1 MKRFDYVKP
10 KTLAEASAFMVEHD
24 GEARLYAG
32 GTDVLILMRG
42 GFITPQYIVDIKEI
56 PGLRDISFDETA
68 GLTMGAAATLN
79 AVASSPIIREKFG
92 LLAKAAETVGSYQV
106 RNRATIGGNICNASP
121 SADTVP
127 ALLVLGAMAWVFG
140 GGEEKAVPL
149 DTFFTGPGETGLG
162 PGNIL
167 TSIQVS
173 LPPAGSAYR
182 YLKLGR
188 VRAAD
193 LALVGVAVL
202 GFPQADNPSGYGFRI
217 ALGAVAP
224 TPIRVPEAEAVLAE
238 SVDEEA
244 IEKAA
249 LAAKRTAR
257 PISDVRANAEYRSAM
272 VRALTRRGI
281 KEVLEDLHQ
290 MPNEQ

>member
-1 MKRFDYVKP
+1 MKEFDYIKP
-10 KTLAEASAFMVEHD
+10 KTLAEASAFMIEHD

-42 GFITPQYIVDIKEI
+42 GFIAPQYIVDIKEI

-68 GLTMGAAATLN
+68 GLNIGAAASLN
-79 AVASSPIIREKFG
+79 AIATSPIIREKCG
-92 LLAKAAETVGSYQV
+92 LLAEAAGTIGSYQV

-149 DTFFTGPGETGLG
+149 DTFFTGPGKTMLG

-167 TSIQVS
+167 TSIQVPLS
-173 LPPAGSAYR
+173 PAGSAHR

-202 GFPQADNPSGYGFRI
+202 GFPQAGNPSGYGFRI

-224 TPIRVPEAEAVLAE
+224 TPIRAPEAEAVLAE
-238 SVDEEA
+238 SVDDEA
-244 IEKAA
+244 VEKAA
-249 LAAKRTAR
+249 LAAMRTAK

-272 VRALTRRGI
+272 VRVLTRRGI
-281 KEVLEDLHQ
+281 QEVLEDLH
-290 MPNEQ
+290 

>member
-1 MKRFDYVKP
+1 MKKFDYVKP

-32 GTDVLILMRG
+32 GTDVLVLIRG
-42 GFITPQYIVDIKEI
+42 GFITTPQYIVDIKEI
-56 PGLRDISFDETA
+56 PSLRDISFDETA
-68 GLTMGAAATLN
+68 GLTIGAAATLN
-79 AVASSPIIREKFG
+79 AVASSPIIRKRFG
-92 LLAKAAETVGSYQV
+92 LLAEAAETVGSYQV

-149 DTFFTGPGETGLG
+149 DTFFTGPGKTMLG

-167 TSIQVS
+167 TSIQVP
-173 LPPAGSAYR
+173 LPPAGSAHR

-202 GFPQADNPSGYGFRI
+202 GFPQAGNPSGYGFRI

-224 TPIRVPEAEAVLAE
+224 TPIRAPEAEAVLAE
-238 SVDEEA
+238 SVDDEA
-244 IEKAA
+244 VEKAA
-249 LAAKRTAR
+249 LAAMRTAK

-272 VRALTRRGI
+272 VRVLTRRGI
-281 KEVLEDLHQ
+281 QEVLEDLH
-290 MPNEQ
+290 

>member
-1 MKRFDYVKP
+1 MKKFDYVKP
-10 KTLAEASAFMVEHD
+10 KTLAEAGAFMTEHH

-32 GTDVLILMRG
+32 GTDLLILMKDG
-42 GFITPQYIVDIKEI
+42 LITPQYIVDIKEI

-68 GLTMGAAATLN
+68 GLTIGAATTLN
-79 AVASSPIIREKFG
+79 SVANSPIIKEKFG
-92 LLAKAAETVGSYQV
+92 LLAEAAETVGSYQV

-121 SADTVP
+121 AADTVP
-127 ALLVLGAMAWVFG
+127 ALLVMGTMAWVFG

-149 DTFFTGPGETGLG
+149 DAFFTGPGETVLG

-167 TSIQVS
+167 ASIQVP
-173 LPPAGSAYR
+173 LPPADSAYR

-202 GFPQADNPSGYGFRI
+202 GFPQAGNPSGYGFRI

-224 TPIRVPEAEAVLAE
+224 TSIRAPEAETVLAE
-238 SVDEEA
+238 SVDDEA
-244 IEKAA
+244 VEQAA
-249 LAAKRTAR
+249 LAAMRTAE
-257 PISDVRANAEYRSAM
+257 PISDVRASAEYRSAM
-272 VRALTRRGI
+272 TRALTERGI
-281 KEVLEDLHQ
+281 KEVLEDLK
-290 MPNEQ
+290 

>member
-1 MKRFDYVKP
+1 MKGFDYVKP
-10 KTLAEASAFMVEHD
+10 NTLAEASAFVIEHD

-32 GTDVLILMRG
+32 GTDMLILMRG
-42 GFITPQYIVDIKEI
+42 GLVAPQYIVDIKEI
-56 PGLRDISFDETA
+56 PGLRDISFGETS
-68 GLTMGAAATLN
+68 GLTIGAAATLN
-79 AVASSPIIREKFG
+79 AVASSPIIRQRFG
-92 LLAKAAETVGSYQV
+92 LLAEAAETVGSYQV

-140 GGEEKAVPL
+140 SGEQKAIPL
-149 DTFFTGPGETGLG
+149 DTFFTGPGETVLG
-162 PGNIL
+162 PGDIL

-173 LPPAGSAYR
+173 LPPAGNAYR

-202 GFPQADNPSGYGFRI
+202 GFPQAGNPSGYGFRI

-224 TPIRVPEAEAVLAE
+224 TAIRAPEAEVVLAE
-238 SVDEEA
+238 SVDDEA
-244 IEKAA
+244 IGKAA
-249 LAAKRTAR
+249 LAAVRTAK
-257 PISDVRANAEYRSAM
+257 PISDVRASAEYRSAM
-272 VRALTRRGI
+272 VGALTRRGI
-281 KEVLEDLHQ
+281 KEVLEDLRG
-290 MPNEQ
+290 P

>member
-1 MKRFDYVKP
+1 MKKFDYVKP
-10 KTLAEASAFMVEHD
+10 KTLAEASAFMIEHD

-32 GTDVLILMRG
+32 GTDVLILMRN
-42 GFITPQYIVDIKEI
+42 GFITPQYIVDIKET
-56 PGLRDISFDETA
+56 PGLRDISFDEMA
-68 GLTMGAAATLN
+68 GLTIGAAATLN
-79 AVASSPIIREKFG
+79 AVATSPIIKEKFG
-92 LLAKAAETVGSYQV
+92 LLAEAAETIGSYQV

-149 DTFFTGPGETGLG
+149 DTFLTGPGETGLG
-162 PGNIL
+162 HGDIL
-167 TSIQVS
+167 TSIQIP

-202 GFPQADNPSGYGFRI
+202 GFPQAGNPSGYGFRI

-224 TPIRVPEAEAVLAE
+224 TPIRAPKAEAVLAE
-238 SVDEEA
+238 SVDDEA
-244 IEKAA
+244 IEQAA

-257 PISDVRANAEYRSAM
+257 PISDVRASAEYRSAM

-290 MPNEQ
+290 MPNNQ

>member
-1 MKRFDYVKP
+1 MKKFDYVKP

-32 GTDVLILMRG
+32 GTDVLVLIRG
-42 GFITPQYIVDIKEI
+42 GFITTPQYIVDIKEI
-56 PGLRDISFDETA
+56 PNLRDISFDETA
-68 GLTMGAAATLN
+68 GLTIGAAATLN
-79 AVASSPIIREKFG
+79 AVASSPIIRKRFG
-92 LLAKAAETVGSYQV
+92 LLAEAAETVGSYQV

-149 DTFFTGPGETGLG
+149 DTFFTGPGKTMLG

-167 TSIQVS
+167 TSIQVP
-173 LPPAGSAYR
+173 LPPEGSTHR

-202 GFPQADNPSGYGFRI
+202 GFPQAGNPSGYGFRI

-224 TPIRVPEAEAVLAE
+224 TPIRAPEAEAVLAE
-238 SVDEEA
+238 SVDNEA
-244 IEKAA
+244 VEKAA
-249 LAAKRTAR
+249 LAAMRTAK

-272 VRALTRRGI
+272 VRVLTRRGI
-281 KEVLEDLHQ
+281 QEVLEDLH
-290 MPNEQ
+290 

>member
-1 MKRFDYVKP
+1 MKKFDYVKP

-32 GTDVLILMRG
+32 GTDLLILVREG
-42 GFITPQYIVDIKEI
+42 VIAPQYIVDIKDI
-56 PGLRDISFDETA
+56 PGLQDFTFDEA
-68 GLTMGAAATLN
+68 VGLIIGAAATLN
-79 AVASSPIIREKFG
+79 AVSSSPIIRKKFG
-92 LLAKAAETVGSYQV
+92 LLAKAAETVGAYQV

-127 ALLVLGAMAWVFG
+127 ALLALGAVAWVFG

-149 DTFFTGPGETGLG
+149 DTFFTGPGETVLV

-167 TSIQVS
+167 TSIQIPI
-173 LPPAGSAYR
+173 PPAGSAYR

-202 GFPQADNPSGYGFRI
+202 GFPQAGNSSGYGFRI

-224 TPIRVPEAEAVLAE
+224 TPIRAPEAEAVLAE
-238 SVDEEA
+238 SVGDEA
-244 IEKAA
+244 VEKAA
-249 LAAKRTAR
+249 LATTRTAR
-257 PISDVRANAEYRSAM
+257 PISDVRASAEYRSAM

-281 KEVLEDLHQ
+281 KEVLEDLKG
-290 MPNEQ
+290 NL

>member
-1 MKRFDYVKP
+1 MRKFDYVKP
-10 KTLAEASAFMVEHD
+10 KTLANASAFMVEHD

-32 GTDVLILMRG
+32 GTDLLILMKDG
-42 GFITPQYIVDIKEI
+42 SITPRYVVDIKEI
-56 PGLRDISFDETA
+56 PGLQDFSFDEAA
-68 GLTMGAAATLN
+68 GLTIGAAASLN

-92 LLAKAAETVGSYQV
+92 LLAEAVETVGSYQV
-106 RNRATIGGNICNASP
+106 RNRATIGGNISNASP

-149 DTFFTGPGETGLG
+149 DAFFTGPGETVLG
-162 PGNIL
+162 SGDIL
-167 TSIQVS
+167 TSIQVPF
-173 LPPAGSAYR
+173 PPAGSAYR

-202 GFPQADNPSGYGFRI
+202 GFPQAGNPSGYGFRI

-224 TPIRVPEAEAVLAE
+224 TPIRAPEAEATLAE
-238 SVDEEA
+238 SVDDEA
-244 IEKAA
+244 IEKAS
-249 LAAKRTAR
+249 LAAMRTAK
-257 PISDVRANAEYRSAM
+257 PVSDVRASAEYRSAM
-272 VRALTRRGI
+272 VRVLTRRGI
-281 KEVLEDLHQ
+281 KEVLEDLK
-290 MPNEQ
+290 

>member
-1 MKRFDYVKP
+1 MRIFDYVKP
-10 KTLAEASAFMVEHD
+10 RTLAEASAFMVEHN

-42 GFITPQYIVDIKEI
+42 GFIAPQYIVDIKEI

-68 GLTMGAAATLN
+68 GLTIGATATLN
-79 AVASSPIIREKFG
+79 AIANSPIVREKFG
-92 LLAKAAETVGSYQV
+92 LLAEAAETVGSYQV

-121 SADTVP
+121 CADTVP

-140 GGEEKAVPL
+140 GGEEKAIPL
-149 DTFFTGPGETGLG
+149 DAFFTGPGETVLG
-162 PGNIL
+162 PGDIL
-167 TSIQVS
+167 TSMQVP

-193 LALVGVAVL
+193 LALVGAAVL
-202 GFPQADNPSGYGFRI
+202 GFPRAGNPSGYGFRV

-224 TPIRVPEAEAVLAE
+224 TPIRAPEAEAVLAE
-238 SVDEEA
+238 SVDDEA

-249 LAAKRTAR
+249 LAAMKTAK
-257 PISDVRANAEYRSAM
+257 PISDVRASAEYRSAM
-272 VRALTRRGI
+272 VQVLTRQGI
-281 KEVLEDLHQ
+281 REVLEDLR
-290 MPNEQ
+290 

>member
-1 MKRFDYVKP
+1 MKKFDYVKL
-10 KTLAEASAFMVEHD
+10 KTLAEASAFMIEHD

-32 GTDVLILMRG
+32 GTDVLILMRDG
-42 GFITPQYIVDIKEI
+42 LIAPQYIVDIKEI
-56 PGLRDISFDETA
+56 PGLQDFFFDETM
-68 GLTMGAAATLN
+68 GLTIGAAATLN
-79 AVASSPIIREKFG
+79 AVAGSPIIREKFG
-92 LLAKAAETVGSYQV
+92 LLAEAAETVGSYQV
-106 RNRATIGGNICNASP
+106 RNRATMGGNICNASP

-149 DTFFTGPGETGLG
+149 DAFFTGPGETVLG
-162 PGNIL
+162 PGDIL
-167 TSIQVS
+167 TSIQVP

-202 GFPQADNPSGYGFRI
+202 GFPLADNPSGYGFRI

-224 TPIRVPEAEAVLAE
+224 APIRALEAEAVLAE
-238 SVDEEA
+238 SVDDEA
-244 IEKAA
+244 VERAA
-249 LAAKRTAR
+249 LTAMRTAK

-290 MPNEQ
+290 MPNDQ

>member
-1 MKRFDYVKP
+1 MKKFDYVKP

-68 GLTMGAAATLN
+68 GLTIGAATALN

-92 LLAKAAETVGSYQV
+92 LLAEAAETVGSYQV

-127 ALLVLGAMAWVFG
+127 ALLVLGAMTWVFG
-140 GGEEKAVPL
+140 GGGEKAIPL
-149 DTFFTGPGETGLG
+149 DAFLTGPGETVLG
-162 PGNIL
+162 PGDIL
-167 TSIQVS
+167 TSIQVP
-173 LPPAGSAYR
+173 LPPAGNAYR

-202 GFPQADNPSGYGFRI
+202 GFPQVRNPSGYGFRI

-224 TPIRVPEAEAVLAE
+224 TPIRAPEAEAVLAE
-238 SVDEEA
+238 SVDDEA
-244 IEKAA
+244 VERAA
-249 LAAKRTAR
+249 LAAMRTAK
-257 PISDVRANAEYRSAM
+257 PISDVRASADYRSAM
-272 VRALTRRGI
+272 VRVLTRRGI
-281 KEVLEDLHQ
+281 KEVLQDLYQ
-290 MPNEQ
+290 MSNAQ

>member
-1 MKRFDYVKP
+1 MKKFDYVKP

-32 GTDVLILMRG
+32 GTDVLILMRS
-42 GFITPQYIVDIKEI
+42 GFITPQYVVDIKEI

-68 GLTMGAAATLN
+68 GLTIGAAATLN
-79 AVASSPIIREKFG
+79 AVASSPIISKKFG
-92 LLAKAAETVGSYQV
+92 LLAEAAETVGSYQV

-127 ALLVLGAMAWVFG
+127 ALLSLGAMAWVFG

-149 DTFFTGPGETGLG
+149 YAFFTGPGETVLG
-162 PGNIL
+162 PGDIL
-167 TSIQVS
+167 TSIQVP

-224 TPIRVPEAEAVLAE
+224 TPIRAPEAEAVLAE
-238 SVDEEA
+238 SVGDEA
-244 IEKAA
+244 IEQAA
-249 LAAKRTAR
+249 LAATRTAR
-257 PISDVRANAEYRSAM
+257 PISDVRASAEYRSAM
-272 VRALTRRGI
+272 VRILARRGI
-281 KEVLEDLHQ
+281 EEVLEDLHQ
-290 MPNEQ
+290 MPNDQ

>member
-1 MKRFDYVKP
+1 MKKFDYVKT
-10 KTLAEASAFMVEHD
+10 KTLAEASAFMIEHD

-42 GFITPQYIVDIKEI
+42 GFVTPQYIVDIKEI
-56 PGLRDISFDETA
+56 SGLQGISFDEPA
-68 GLTMGAAATLN
+68 GLTIGAAATLN
-79 AVASSPIIREKFG
+79 AVTHSPVIREKFG
-92 LLAKAAETVGSYQV
+92 LLAEAAETVGSYQV

-140 GGEEKAVPL
+140 GGEEKAIPL
-149 DTFFTGPGETGLG
+149 DTFFTGPGETVLG

-167 TSIQVS
+167 TSIQVP

-224 TPIRVPEAEAVLAE
+224 TPIRAPEAEAVLIE
-238 SVDEEA
+238 SVDDEA
-244 IEKAA
+244 IERAA
-249 LAAKRTAR
+249 LAAMRTAK
-257 PISDVRANAEYRSAM
+257 PISDVRASAEYRSAM
-272 VRALTRRGI
+272 VGALTKRGI
-281 KEVLEDLHQ
+281 KEVLEDLRG
-290 MPNEQ
+290 P

>member
-1 MKRFDYVKP
+1 MRKFDYVKL
-10 KTLAEASAFMVEHD
+10 KTLAETSAFMIEHD
-24 GEARLYAG
+24 GEAKLYAG
-32 GTDVLILMRG
+32 GTDLLILMKD
-42 GFITPQYIVDIKEI
+42 GFVTPQYVVDIKEI
-56 PGLRDISFDETA
+56 PGLQDISFDETA
-68 GLTMGAAATLN
+68 GLSIGAVTTLN

-121 SADTVP
+121 CADTAP

-149 DTFFTGPGETGLG
+149 DAFFTAPGETVLG

-167 TSIQVS
+167 TSIQVP
-173 LPPAGSAYR
+173 LPPADSAYR

-202 GFPQADNPSGYGFRI
+202 GFRHADNPSGYGFRI

-224 TPIRVPEAEAVLAE
+224 TPIRAPEAEAVLAK
-238 SVDEEA
+238 SVDDEA

-249 LAAKRTAR
+249 LTAMRTAK
-257 PISDVRANAEYRSAM
+257 PISDVRANAKYRSAM
-272 VRALTRRGI
+272 VKTLTKRGI
-281 KEVLEDLHQ
+281 KEVLENLHQ
-290 MPNEQ
+290 IPNDQ

>member
-1 MKRFDYVKP
+1 MKKFDYVKL
-10 KTLAEASAFMVEHD
+10 KTLAEASAFMIEHD

-42 GFITPQYIVDIKEI
+42 GFIAPQYIVDIKEI
-56 PGLRDISFDETA
+56 PGLQDFFLDETT
-68 GLTMGAAATLN
+68 GLTIGAAATLN
-79 AVASSPIIREKFG
+79 AVAGSPIIREKFG
-92 LLAKAAETVGSYQV
+92 LLTEAAETVGSYQV

-121 SADTVP
+121 AADTVP

-140 GGEEKAVPL
+140 GGEEKVVPL
-149 DTFFTGPGETGLG
+149 DAFFTGPGETVLG
-162 PGNIL
+162 PGDIL
-167 TSIQVS
+167 TSIQVP

-202 GFPQADNPSGYGFRI
+202 GFPLADNPSGYGFRI

-224 TPIRVPEAEAVLAE
+224 IPIRAPEAEAVLAE
-238 SVDEEA
+238 SVDDEA
-244 IEKAA
+244 VERAA
-249 LAAKRTAR
+249 LAAMRTAR
-257 PISDVRANAEYRSAM
+257 PISDVRANAGYRSAM

-281 KEVLEDLHQ
+281 KEVLEELK
-290 MPNEQ
+290 

>member
-1 MKRFDYVKP
+1 MKKFDYVKP
-10 KTLAEASAFMVEHD
+10 ETLAEASAFMIEHD

-42 GFITPQYIVDIKEI
+42 GFVAPQYIVDIKEI
-56 PGLRDISFDETA
+56 PGLRGISFDETA
-68 GLTMGAAATLN
+68 GLTIGAAVTLN

-92 LLAKAAETVGSYQV
+92 LLAEAAETVGSYQV

-140 GGEEKAVPL
+140 SGEQKAIPL
-149 DTFFTGPGETGLG
+149 DTFFTGPGEALLG
-162 PGNIL
+162 PGDIL

-173 LPPAGSAYR
+173 LPPAGNAHR

-224 TPIRVPEAEAVLAE
+224 TPTRAPEAEAVLAE
-238 SVDEEA
+238 SVDDEA
-244 IEKAA
+244 IGKAT
-249 LAAKRTAR
+249 LAAVRTAK
-257 PISDVRANAEYRSAM
+257 PISDVRASAEYRSAM
-272 VRALTRRGI
+272 VGALTRRGI
-281 KEVLEDLHQ
+281 KEVLQDLRGL
-290 MPNEQ
+290 

>member
-1 MKRFDYVKP
+1 MKIFDYIKP
-10 KTLAEASAFMVEHD
+10 KTLAEASAFMIEHD
-24 GEARLYAG
+24 GEAKLYAG
-32 GTDVLILMRG
+32 GTDLLILMRD

-56 PGLRDISFDETA
+56 PSLRDISFDETA
-68 GLTMGAAATLN
+68 GLTIGAAATLN
-79 AVASSPIIREKFG
+79 AVASSPIIRTRFG
-92 LLAKAAETVGSYQV
+92 LLAEAAETIGSYQV

-149 DTFFTGPGETGLG
+149 DTFFTGPGKTMLG

-167 TSIQVS
+167 TSIQVPLS
-173 LPPAGSAYR
+173 PAGSAHR

-202 GFPQADNPSGYGFRI
+202 GFPQPGNPSGYGFRI

-224 TPIRVPEAEAVLAE
+224 TPIRAPEAEALLAE
-238 SVDEEA
+238 SVDDEA
-244 IEKAA
+244 VDKAA
-249 LAAKRTAR
+249 LAAMRTAK
-257 PISDVRANAEYRSAM
+257 PISDVRAKAEYRSAM
-272 VRALTRRGI
+272 VRVLTRRGI
-281 KEVLEDLHQ
+281 QEVLEDLH
-290 MPNEQ
+290 

>member
-1 MKRFDYVKP
+1 MKKFDYVKP
-10 KTLAEASAFMVEHD
+10 KTLAEASTFMIKHD

-32 GTDVLILMRG
+32 GTDVLILTRS

-56 PGLRDISFDETA
+56 PSLRDISFDETA
-68 GLTMGAAATLN
+68 GLSIGAAATLN
-79 AVASSPIIREKFG
+79 AVAISPIIREKFG
-92 LLAKAAETVGSYQV
+92 LLAEAAETIGSYQV

-149 DTFFTGPGETGLG
+149 DTFLTGPGETGLG
-162 PGNIL
+162 PGDIL
-167 TSIQVS
+167 TSIQIP
-173 LPPAGSAYR
+173 LPPAGNAYR

-202 GFPQADNPSGYGFRI
+202 GFPQAGNPSGYGFRI

-224 TPIRVPEAEAVLAE
+224 TAIRAPKAEAVLVE
-238 SVDEEA
+238 SVDAEA

-249 LAAKRTAR
+249 RTAMRTAR
-257 PISDVRANAEYRSAM
+257 PISDVRASAEYRSAM

-290 MPNEQ
+290 MPNDQ

>member
-1 MKRFDYVKP
+1 MKKFDYVKP

-24 GEARLYAG
+24 DKARLYAG
-32 GTDVLILMRG
+32 GTDMLILMKG
-42 GFITPQYIVDIKEI
+42 GSIAPQYIVDIKEI
-56 PGLRDISFDETA
+56 SSLQDISFDETA
-68 GLTMGAAATLN
+68 GLTIGAAATLN
-79 AVASSPIIREKFG
+79 AVASSPIISEKFG
-92 LLAKAAETVGSYQV
+92 LLAEAAETVGSYQV

-140 GGEEKAVPL
+140 GGEEKAIPL
-149 DTFFTGPGETGLG
+149 DTFFTGPGETVLG
-162 PGNIL
+162 PGDIL
-167 TSIQVS
+167 TSIQVP

-217 ALGAVAP
+217 ALGAVAS
-224 TPIRVPEAEAVLAE
+224 TPIRAPEAEAVLAE
-238 SVDEEA
+238 SVDDETV
-244 IEKAA
+244 EKAA
-249 LAAKRTAR
+249 LAAMRTAR
-257 PISDVRANAEYRSAM
+257 PISDVRASAEYRSAM
-272 VRALTRRGI
+272 VRVLTRRGI
-281 KEVLEDLHQ
+281 QEVLENLK
-290 MPNEQ
+290 

>member
-1 MKRFDYVKP
+1 MKIFDYIKP
-10 KTLAEASAFMVEHD
+10 KTLAEASAFMIEHD
-24 GEARLYAG
+24 GEAKLYAG
-32 GTDVLILMRG
+32 GTDLLILMRD

-56 PGLRDISFDETA
+56 PSLRDISFDETA
-68 GLTMGAAATLN
+68 GLTIGAAATLN
-79 AVASSPIIREKFG
+79 AVASSPIIRTRFG
-92 LLAKAAETVGSYQV
+92 LLAEAAETIGSYQV

-149 DTFFTGPGETGLG
+149 DTFFTGPGKTMLG

-167 TSIQVS
+167 TSIQVPLS
-173 LPPAGSAYR
+173 PAGSAHR

-202 GFPQADNPSGYGFRI
+202 GFPQPGNPSGYGFRI

-224 TPIRVPEAEAVLAE
+224 TPIRAPEAEAVLAE
-238 SVDEEA
+238 SVDDEA
-244 IEKAA
+244 VEKAA
-249 LAAKRTAR
+249 LAAMRTAK
-257 PISDVRANAEYRSAM
+257 PISDVRAKAEYRSAM
-272 VRALTRRGI
+272 VRVLTRRGI
-281 KEVLEDLHQ
+281 QEVLEDLH
-290 MPNEQ
+290 

>member
-1 MKRFDYVKP
+1 MKKFDYVKP

-32 GTDVLILMRG
+32 GTDVLVLIRG
-42 GFITPQYIVDIKEI
+42 GFITTPQYIVDIKEI
-56 PGLRDISFDETA
+56 PSLRDISFDETA
-68 GLTMGAAATLN
+68 GLTIGAAATLN
-79 AVASSPIIREKFG
+79 AVASSPIIRNRFG
-92 LLAKAAETVGSYQV
+92 LLAEAAETVGSYQV

-121 SADTVP
+121 SADTIP
-127 ALLVLGAMAWVFG
+127 ALLVLGTMAWVFG

-149 DTFFTGPGETGLG
+149 DTFFTGPGKTMLG

-167 TSIQVS
+167 TSIQVP
-173 LPPAGSAYR
+173 LPPAGSAHR

-188 VRAAD
+188 VRVAD

-202 GFPQADNPSGYGFRI
+202 GFPQAGNPSGYGFRI

-224 TPIRVPEAEAVLAE
+224 TPIRAPEAEAVLAE
-238 SVDEEA
+238 SVDDEA
-244 IEKAA
+244 VERAA
-249 LAAKRTAR
+249 LAAMRTAK

-272 VRALTRRGI
+272 VRVLTRRGI
-281 KEVLEDLHQ
+281 QEVLEDLH
-290 MPNEQ
+290 

>member
-1 MKRFDYVKP
+1 MKKFDYVKP
-10 KTLAEASAFMVEHD
+10 KTLAEASAFVTEHD
-24 GEARLYAG
+24 GKAKLYAG
-32 GTDVLILMRG
+32 GTDTLILMREG
-42 GFITPQYIVDIKEI
+42 SITPQYIVDIKEI

-68 GLTMGAAATLN
+68 GLIIGAATTLN
-79 AVASSPIIREKFG
+79 AVANSPIIREKFG
-92 LLAKAAETVGSYQV
+92 LLAEAAETVGSYQV

-149 DTFFTGPGETGLG
+149 DTFVTGPGETVLG

-167 TSIQVS
+167 TSIQVP

-224 TPIRVPEAEAVLAE
+224 TPIRAPEAEVVLAE
-238 SVDEEA
+238 SVDDKAMER
-244 IEKAA
+244 AA
-249 LAAKRTAR
+249 LAAVRAAK
-257 PISDVRANAEYRSAM
+257 PISDVRASAEYRSAM
-272 VRALTRRGI
+272 VGALTRRGI
-281 KEVLEDLHQ
+281 KEVLEDLRG
-290 MPNEQ
+290 P

>member
-1 MKRFDYVKP
+1 MKIFDYIKP
-10 KTLAEASAFMVEHD
+10 KTLAEASAFMIEHD
-24 GEARLYAG
+24 GEAKLYAG
-32 GTDVLILMRG
+32 GTDLLILMRD

-56 PGLRDISFDETA
+56 PSLRDISFDETA
-68 GLTMGAAATLN
+68 GLTIGAAATLN
-79 AVASSPIIREKFG
+79 AVASSPIIRTRFG
-92 LLAKAAETVGSYQV
+92 LLAEAAETIGSYQV

-149 DTFFTGPGETGLG
+149 DTFFTGPGKTMLG

-167 TSIQVS
+167 TSIQVPLS
-173 LPPAGSAYR
+173 PAGSAHR

-202 GFPQADNPSGYGFRI
+202 GFPQPGNPSGYGFRI

-224 TPIRVPEAEAVLAE
+224 TPIRAPEAEALLAE
-238 SVDEEA
+238 SVDDEA
-244 IEKAA
+244 VEKAA
-249 LAAKRTAR
+249 LAAMRTAK
-257 PISDVRANAEYRSAM
+257 PISDVRAKAEYRSAM
-272 VRALTRRGI
+272 VRVLTRRGI
-281 KEVLEDLHQ
+281 QEVLEDLH
-290 MPNEQ
+290 

>member
-1 MKRFDYVKP
+1 MRKFDYVKL
-10 KTLAEASAFMVEHD
+10 KTLAEASAFMIEHD

-42 GFITPQYIVDIKEI
+42 GFIAPQYIVDIKEI
-56 PGLRDISFDETA
+56 PGLQDFFLDETT
-68 GLTMGAAATLN
+68 GLTIGAAATLN
-79 AVASSPIIREKFG
+79 AVAGSPIIREKFG
-92 LLAKAAETVGSYQV
+92 LLAEAAETVGSYQV

-121 SADTVP
+121 AADTVP

-149 DTFFTGPGETGLG
+149 DAFFTGPGETVLG
-162 PGNIL
+162 PGDIL
-167 TSIQVS
+167 TSIQVP

-202 GFPQADNPSGYGFRI
+202 GFPLADNLSGYGFRI

-224 TPIRVPEAEAVLAE
+224 IPIRAPEAEAVLAE
-238 SVDEEA
+238 SVDDEA
-244 IEKAA
+244 VERAA
-249 LAAKRTAR
+249 LAAMRTAR

-281 KEVLEDLHQ
+281 KEVLEELK
-290 MPNEQ
+290 